1 MDVLN
6 TVKAL
11 WDRLGAALAITAGA
25 LCLLF
30 GWLGVRST
38 AYVAE
43 QIPYVLTGG
52 VLGIFFL
59 GIGVTLWLSSDLR
72 DQWRALLDLRRS
84 LEDGR
89 IRLVDESELEKML
102 QNQPSAN
109 GSKSST
115 TARRQSTQKA

>member
-1 MDVLN
+1 MDILN
-6 TVKAL
+6 IVKAL

-52 VLGIFFL
+52 VLGLFL
-59 GIGVTLWLSSDLR
+59 PGHRRHAVVVLR
-72 DQWRALLDLRRS
+72 
-84 LEDGR
+84 
-89 IRLVDESELEKML
+89 
-102 QNQPSAN
+102 P
-109 GSKSST
+109 
-115 TARRQSTQKA
+115 ARPVAGAPGA